1 MKEVGFGRAVEAAEL
16 GDRPRCRRRDVLAV
30 AREEGVRDGEAL
42 LAVDQVPERG
52 VLHVGRPYPYNYF
65 FNDHPNAGVRS
76 YDYIYSVMG
85 VISLGL
91 MSCSQLCLIPL
102 QFKALGGGGDGEGGP
117 TLSGIG
123 MPNM

>member
-1 MKEVGFGRAVEAAEL
+1 MACLFLSSIPFLDLIDSFILLAAE
-16 GDRPRCRRRDVLAV
+16 VV
-30 AREEGVRDGEAL
+30 AIIYLNEEAHSAFWFMWTVNRS
-42 LAVDQVPERG
+42 
-52 VLHVGRPYPYNYF
+52 YPYNYF

-102 QFKALGGGGDGEGGP
+102 QFKALCGGGDGEGGP

>member
-1 MKEVGFGRAVEAAEL
+1 MYDFIK
-16 GDRPRCRRRDVLAV
+16 RDVY
-30 AREEGVRDGEAL
+30 EANF
-42 LAVDQVPERG
+42 VNWTVN
-52 VLHVGRPYPYNYF
+52 RPYPNNYF

-91 MSCSQLCLIPL
+91 MSCSQLCLIPV
-102 QFKALGGGGDGEGGP
+102 QFKALCDGGDGEGGP

-123 MPNM
+123 MPSM

>member
-1 MKEVGFGRAVEAAEL
+1 MNRKPWTVNKT
-16 GDRPRCRRRDVLAV
+16 
-30 AREEGVRDGEAL
+30 
-42 LAVDQVPERG
+42 
-52 VLHVGRPYPYNYF
+52 YPYNYF

-76 YDYIYSVMG
+76 YDFIYSVMG

-91 MSCSQLCLIPL
+91 MSCSQICLVPL
-102 QFKALGGGGDGEGGP
+102 QFKALCGGGDGEGGP

>member
-1 MKEVGFGRAVEAAEL
+1 MPTDIGIDIGIGPYSPFQTFSDGQGLQMYDFIKREVYEANFT
-16 GDRPRCRRRDVLAV
+16 DWTVN
-30 AREEGVRDGEAL
+30 
-42 LAVDQVPERG
+42 
-52 VLHVGRPYPYNYF
+52 RPYPYNYF

-102 QFKALGGGGDGEGGP
+102 QFKALCGGGDGEGGP

>member
-1 MKEVGFGRAVEAAEL
+1 MHR
-16 GDRPRCRRRDVLAV
+16 
-30 AREEGVRDGEAL
+30 
-42 LAVDQVPERG
+42 
-52 VLHVGRPYPYNYF
+52 
-65 FNDHPNAGVRS
+65 VRS

-91 MSCSQLCLIPL
+91 MSCSQICLVPL
-102 QFKALGGGGDGEGGP
+102 QFKALCGGGDGEGGP